1 MQQRFPSPAYVPA
14 CSPLNA
20 TVLLLSLSPG
30 LRGHGGRHAG
40 RAGPP
45 AAPRLPV
52 RAGPPG
58 CQVKEALWQQLTC
71 LLQGLALGHT
81 LVLVQ
86 VS

>member
-1 MQQRFPSPAYVPA
+1 MF
-14 CSPLNA
+14 LL
-20 TVLLLSLSPG
+20 VLLLMRPSSCCPSPQGCGDTAGVMQAVLGLLLPLGYQYEPG
-30 LRGHGGRHAG
+30 LV
-40 RAGPP
+40 
-45 AAPRLPV
+45 LLV
-52 RAGPPG
+52 RPPG